1 MTREEAITLFEK
13 QLTAAQVVLDS
24 GFGSNPGENDIL
36 YRRRKEMA
44 EIALSALRPI
54 SRERVEKVWRG
65 KWIHAMPIL
74 GSGDEEIRCSKCGNI
89 IGFETDFC
97 PYCGNPMTNEAVGM
111 MMKRLEVLYES
122 T

>member
-1 MTREEAITLFEK
+1 MSLKDLIADVNVNEICEHIETETLSEWVNAWQEAAF
-13 QLTAAQVVLDS
+13 
-24 GFGSNPGENDIL
+24 
-36 YRRRKEMA
+36 
-44 EIALSALRPI
+44 SALRPI

-89 IGFETDFC
+89 TGFETDFC

-111 MMKRLEVLYES
+111 MMKRLETLYES

>member
-24 GFGSNPGENDIL
+24 GFGSNPRENDIL

-54 SRERVEKVWRG
+54 SRE
-65 KWIHAMPIL
+65 
-74 GSGDEEIRCSKCGNI
+74 CGNKAAKKI
-89 IGFETDFC
+89 
-97 PYCGNPMTNEAVGM
+97 VQ
-111 MMKRLEVLYES
+111 EVLKND
-122 T
+122 

>member
-13 QLTAAQVVLDS
+13 QLTAAQVVLAS

-44 EIALSALRPI
+44 EIALSALRPV

-89 IGFETDFC
+89 VGFETDFC